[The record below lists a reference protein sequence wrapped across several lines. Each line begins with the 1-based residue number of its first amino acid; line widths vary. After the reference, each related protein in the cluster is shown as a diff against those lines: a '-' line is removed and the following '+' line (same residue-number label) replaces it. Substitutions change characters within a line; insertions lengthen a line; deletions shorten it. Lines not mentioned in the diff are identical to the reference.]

1 MPNLTNSYET
11 VIILSNNL
19 GDEAIA
25 ATIEKFKKLIADNGE
40 VESVEDWGKRK
51 FAYPIQKQNEG
62 HYTLINFKSSPEFTA
77 ELDRIYNITDGVLR
91 SLIVKKEVKPAKARK
106 APKQNEQSQNNTGY
120 HYVNLC
126 DFPFAQS
133 I

>member
-25 ATIEKFKKLIADNGE
+25 ATI
-40 VESVEDWGKRK
+40 
-51 FAYPIQKQNEG
+51 AYPIQKQNEG

-106 APKQNEQSQNNTGY
+106 APKQFE
-120 HYVNLC
+120 
-126 DFPFAQS
+126 AAKAE
-133 I
+133 

>member
-51 FAYPIQKQNEG
+51 FAYPI
-62 HYTLINFKSSPEFTA
+62 KSSPEFTA

-91 SLIVKKEVKPAKARK
+91 SLIVKKEVKPAKAKK
-106 APKQNEQSQNNTGY
+106 APKHFE
-120 HYVNLC
+120 
-126 DFPFAQS
+126 AAKAE
-133 I
+133 

>member
-51 FAYPIQKQNEG
+51 FAYQ
-62 HYTLINFKSSPEFTA
+62 FKNKTKVT
-77 ELDRIYNITDGVLR
+77 I
-91 SLIVKKEVKPAKARK
+91 
-106 APKQNEQSQNNTGY
+106 
-120 HYVNLC
+120 H
-126 DFPFAQS
+126 
-133 I
+133 

>member
-40 VESVEDWGKRK
+40 VESVEDWGKRSK
-51 FAYPIQKQNEG
+51 TI
-62 HYTLINFKSSPEFTA
+62 
-77 ELDRIYNITDGVLR
+77 
-91 SLIVKKEVKPAKARK
+91 
-106 APKQNEQSQNNTGY
+106 
-120 HYVNLC
+120 
-126 DFPFAQS
+126 
-133 I
+133 

>member
-62 HYTLINFKSSPEFTA
+62 HYTLINFKSSPEVTA

-91 SLIVKKEVKPAKARK
+91 SLIVKKEVKPAKAKK
-106 APKQNEQSQNNTGY
+106 APKQFE
-120 HYVNLC
+120 
-126 DFPFAQS
+126 AAKAE
-133 I
+133 

>member
-91 SLIVKKEVKPAKARK
+91 SLIVKKEVKPAKAK
-106 APKQNEQSQNNTGY
+106 KLQNNLKLLKQNN
-120 HYVNLC
+120 C
-126 DFPFAQS
+126 
-133 I
+133 